1 MLSDKQTCAKHK
13 ERHVG
18 GGVVLN
24 TVKYGLMEKNTVNIH
39 CSIIINSYNIY
50 CIRIDVTA
58 FSVQRRCSLYCDE
71 VCTEVYVNYN
81 GSIAAAW

>member
-39 CSIIINSYNIY
+39 CSIIINS
-50 CIRIDVTA
+50 
-58 FSVQRRCSLYCDE
+58 
-71 VCTEVYVNYN
+71 
-81 GSIAAAW
+81 